1 MASRPGLEQ
10 FGALSPAETMLI
22 EGIGKGDVD
31 RIGEAGMPSAG
42 DEARRVRAELVRF
55 LLLEHPG
62 APAMHE
68 KGLRL
73 SGAWITGVLDLEGCR
88 VPRDIGLLDCR
99 FDATPVLLS
108 AVIDTLAFDGSELP
122 GFAANRLEA
131 RGDLLFR
138 SATVRG
144 PISLRG
150 SRIGGDVNFDGATLE
165 NPGDRVLSAERSSVR
180 GSVLLRG
187 ASAKGFIALS
197 GMRIGGDLDLV
208 GLTIDR
214 PDGPALESD
223 SVQVEGDV
231 ALRHAVISGGVSL
244 VTARITGDLDL
255 TGARILRPGEMAV
268 NLNRTTVEG
277 AFFLRS
283 GAKVDG
289 ALSLNGANLGA
300 IVDEPECWPA
310 KGDLLLNRCLYGAL
324 LGSAVESTSRLDWL
338 ARQSPKR
345 WGEDFWPQP
354 YEQLAAVFGQ
364 MGHNEDKRR
373 VLIEKERLAR
383 RARRARARHWTT
395 RALLAAHDAFMGIT
409 TGYGRLPLLAVVW
422 MFVLWAAGT
431 LFYAHLDQRHMMRPN
446 STVILRAPE
455 WVLCAV
461 PADASAVL
469 PSLGQERAGLAQPG
483 EPQLACY
490 RRQPEASAYP
500 KFNAAMLSA
509 DAVVPGLGSGQK
521 ETWSPD
527 TRSPLGYAGKWFMY
541 FQTVAGL
548 ALGLLAV
555 AGFSGIVKTN

>member
-1 MASRPGLEQ
+1 MARQPGLDQ
-10 FGALSPAETMLI
+10 FGALSPAEVTLV

-31 RIGEAGMPSAG
+31 RVGEAGMPAAG
-42 DEARRVRAELVRF
+42 DETRRIRAELVRF
-55 LLLEHPG
+55 LLLAQPG

-99 FDATPVLLS
+99 FEATPVLLS
-108 AVIDTLAFDGSELP
+108 AVIDTLAFDGSDLP
-122 GFAANRLEA
+122 GFEANRLEA

-144 PISLRG
+144 VISLRG

-165 NPGDRVLSAERSSVR
+165 NATDRVLNAERSSVR
-180 GSVLLRG
+180 GSILLRG
-187 ASAKGFIALS
+187 AKVKGRLALS
-197 GMRIGGDLDLV
+197 GARIGGDLDLV
-208 GLTIDR
+208 GLKLDQQEGI
-214 PDGPALESD
+214 ALEAD
-223 SVQVEGDV
+223 SIQIDGDA
-231 ALRHAVISGGVSL
+231 ALRHAVVTGGVSL
-244 VTARITGDLDL
+244 VTARVGGDVDL
-255 TGARILRPGEMAV
+255 TGANVSRPGDMAV
-268 NLNRTTVEG
+268 NLNRTTVKG
-277 AFFLRS
+277 AFFLRT
-283 GAKVDG
+283 GARIDG

-310 KGDLLLNRCLYGAL
+310 KGDLLLNRCLYDAL

-338 ARQSPKR
+338 SRQSPKR

-354 YEQLAAVFGQ
+354 YEQLATVFGQ

-383 RARRARARHWTT
+383 RARRARARHGTT
-395 RALLAAHDAFMGIT
+395 RTFLALHDAFMGIT

-422 MFVLWAAGT
+422 MFVLWGAGT
-431 LFYAHLDQRHMMRPN
+431 IFYSHLDQKHLMRPN

-461 PADASAVL
+461 PADGSATL
-469 PSLGQERAGLAQPG
+469 PSLAQERAGLANPG
-483 EPQLACY
+483 EPQLACF

-527 TRSPLGYAGKWFMY
+527 TRSMLGYAGKWFMY